1 MQAKQKIRVNV
12 KNSISVAHSV
22 RGPAGS
28 GTHKNRTLSIKRGSS
43 RKIKHKNKDK

>member
-28 GTHKNRTLSIKRGSS
+28 GTHKNRTLSIKKRFL
-43 RKIKHKNKDK
+43 KKDKTQK